1 MNVILTTETVHR
13 FVLML
18 KVVIFVP
25 VMMDIHYILMEGVV
39 LVYILAILCM
49 SGGFKLSDI
58 NECAS
63 NNTNKCNQICSNTE
77 GSYICY
83 CNSGYELS
91 LDHATCVGMLI

>member
-1 MNVILTTETVHR
+1 
-13 FVLML
+13 
-18 KVVIFVP
+18 
-25 VMMDIHYILMEGVV
+25 
-39 LVYILAILCM
+39 M
-49 SGGFKLSDI
+49 SHGFKLSDI

-91 LDHATCVGMLI
+91 LDHATCVGMLIKH